1 MYVYVYIY
9 IRICMYI
16 YIYIYVCVYV
26 HIRIRMYTHMLY
38 MHVCVKYVFI
48 CTGCCMRSQWIGR
61 LLNLEIP
68 AVMESYGMAWYLL
81 SCYIMLNY
89 IVCFVFYHYCV
100 VFKLFT
106 RSYKLCS
113 KFDCLEKWSIRY
125 VSYYVKV
132 RVSCLFSA
140 WSI

>member
-1 MYVYVYIY
+1 MYFVTYTYVYTYAIHACMCEVRIY
-9 IRICMYI
+9 
-16 YIYIYVCVYV
+16 
-26 HIRIRMYTHMLY
+26 LY
-38 MHVCVKYVFI
+38 RVLYALAMDWSPFGY
-48 CTGCCMRSQWIGR
+48 
-61 LLNLEIP
+61 EIP
-68 AVMESYGMAWYLL
+68 AIMESYGMAWYLL

-113 KFDCLEKWSIRY
+113 KFDCPEKWLIHY